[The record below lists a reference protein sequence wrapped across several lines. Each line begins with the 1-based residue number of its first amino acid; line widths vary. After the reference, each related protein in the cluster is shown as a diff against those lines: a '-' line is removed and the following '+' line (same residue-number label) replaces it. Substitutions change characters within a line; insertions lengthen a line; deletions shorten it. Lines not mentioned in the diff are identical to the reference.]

1 MIRKHLPF
9 LTLLLSLGIGWIA
22 FFSTLQPTFIE
33 SNIQGSFLS
42 ESSGFYLGNGL
53 VSEGN
58 STLEIPSFK
67 VDWTQDGK
75 INSSWSSE
83 IIRYSLLARSVFWTA
98 GSDPLFDVKI
108 LFQQFFYTW

>member
-1 MIRKHLPF
+1 MGW
-9 LTLLLSLGIGWIA
+9 LS
-22 FFSTLQPTFIE
+22 FFYPVQPTFGDTPLQE
-33 SNIQGSFLS
+33 SFLS
-42 ESSGFYLGNGL
+42 ESSGFYPINGL

-58 STLEIPSFK
+58 PVTEVPAFK

-83 IIRYSLLARSVFWTA
+83 VVRYIRLSKSVYWTA
-98 GSDPLFDVKI
+98 GSDPLFDVRI